1 MTKASTW
8 QIASPK
14 IQLLL
19 QSTVMYERGMQ
30 IRPAEMS
37 VTAKFKTN
45 ILAGTRRMTFFVAT
59 EMTTIELPPK
69 ATNEINI
76 IGMAFPTEDQVTEG
90 VEESIIVWLKHNL
103 AKY

>member
-1 MTKASTW
+1 
-8 QIASPK
+8 
-14 IQLLL
+14 
-19 QSTVMYERGMQ
+19 
-30 IRPAEMS
+30 
-37 VTAKFKTN
+37 
-45 ILAGTRRMTFFVAT
+45 MTFFVAT

-90 VEESIIVWLKHNL
+90 VEESFIVWLKHNL